1 MVRALEKLGFVRTG
15 GKGSHVKLRSGPHVV
30 VVPMHSE
37 LAPGTMRSVL
47 EQAGIDAE
55 TLRDAL

>member
-1 MVRALEKLGFVRTG
+1 MRALQKLGFERTG
-15 GKGSHVKLRSGPHVV
+15 GKGSHVKLRKGSRIVI
-30 VVPMHSE
+30 VPMHSE

-55 TLRDAL
+55 TLANAL

>member
-1 MVRALEKLGFVRTG
+1 MVRALEKLGFARTG
-15 GKGSHVKLRSGPHVV
+15 GKGCHVKLRKGSHVV

-47 EQAGIDAE
+47 EQAGIDAQ